1 MFDWRAYGAGAASG
15 GGERNAKLA
24 QPLGGNQKGTSPG
37 GPKQPFGT
45 CPAEPLSSWMVSQR
59 HGATPIHVWVGSELL
74 EPKELTLLPSYRAP
88 APATAAWGQPQ
99 QPPSIGAAPGWPTSF
114 VLPSRAGDLFAF
126 LLAAAGSPSAKKP
139 PRMLNPGLEAVD
151 S

>member
-1 MFDWRAYGAGAASG
+1 MARALRAVEGSEMQSWCSPR
-15 GGERNAKLA
+15 GETRRG
-24 QPLGGNQKGTSPG
+24 QVLGDPSSHLGH
-37 GPKQPFGT
+37 
-45 CPAEPLSSWMVSQR
+45 APLSRCPSWLVSQW
-59 HGATPIHVWVGSELL
+59 HGATPSHVWVGSELL